1 MPAHLPA
8 SAVIGLVFLCS
19 LWGVGQVAIKI
30 GNIGISP
37 IMQAGL
43 RSLIAAGCLF
53 VWCTV
58 RGIPL
63 FERDGTLRAGLLA
76 GALFALEFLLLFLA
90 LQYTSAARGTL
101 FLNTSP
107 FIVALGAH
115 FFLKHD
121 ALTSTKLIG
130 LTAAFAGVVLAFSD
144 SLSMPSPQALTGDVM
159 CLLAAVAWGA
169 TTVVIKGST
178 LATATPEKT
187 LMYQLALSAVV
198 LMVASPLTGEAGV
211 FAADTTVWLAVAYHS
226 VVIAFASYVAWFS
239 LLRRYPASRVS
250 VFVFLT
256 PVFGV
261 IAGGVLLN
269 EPISQKLVL
278 ALALIAAGIYLVN
291 RPSTSSEQ

>member
-1 MPAHLPA
+1 MPSQLPP
-8 SAVIGLVFLCS
+8 SAVLSLIFLCS

-30 GNIGISP
+30 GNAGISP

-43 RSLIAAGCLF
+43 RSLIAAACLF
-53 VWCTV
+53 IWCVV
-58 RGIPL
+58 RGIRL
-63 FERDGTLRAGLLA
+63 FDRDGTSRAGLIA

-107 FIVALGAH
+107 FVVALGAH
-115 FFLKHD
+115 LFLRND
-121 ALTSTKLIG
+121 ALTGVKLVG

-144 SLSMPSPQALTGDVM
+144 ALSMPSPQALIGDVM

-169 TTVVIKGST
+169 TTIVIKASK

-187 LMYQLALSAVV
+187 LMYQLAFSAVV
-198 LMVASPLTGEAGV
+198 LIAASPLVGEPGV
-211 FAADTTVWLAVAYHS
+211 FAATSRVWLAVAYHS
-226 VVIAFASYVAWFS
+226 VVIAFISYVAWFS

-250 VFVFLT
+250 AFVFLT

-261 IAGGVLLN
+261 IAGGMLLN
-269 EPISQKLVL
+269 EPISGKLLL

-291 RPSTSSEQ
+291 RPPAGQRT